1 MVGAFEQAWTVL
13 KQFTDP
19 SDQLANMRQQIRE
32 SAREL
37 GKPNRFGGVDTLTES
52 GRRAMHPRRDLESAM
67 FREQLGNFPLAP
79 KEGMTRVQQFDQGP
93 LIHPDKRARFVE
105 ENPGV
110 HPPVPLNYRQATYSG
125 GVPKTHRPPKGSS
138 QELMDKLFM
147 SQFTPEQIEDGE
159 HLMDDYAPSLE
170 PALTPE
176 QQRALTA
183 GANAPS
189 IMETNRFPY
198 STGGNLQQAGL
209 GTSFSRR

>member
-13 KQFTDP
+13 KQFTGPGSTFDIERRR
-19 SDQLANMRQQIRE
+19 LKE
-32 SAREL
+32 STREL
-37 GKPNRFGGVDTLTES
+37 GKPNRFGGIDTLTES
-52 GRRAMHPRRDLESAM
+52 GRRAKHPYRDLEAAM

-79 KEGMTRVQQFDQGP
+79 REGMSRVQQFDQGP
-93 LIHPDKRARFVE
+93 LIYPDRRAQFVA

-110 HPPVPLNYRQATYSG
+110 HPPVPLNYRQETYSL
-125 GVPKTHRPPKGSS
+125 GVPKTHRPPAGSA

-147 SQFTPEQIEDGE
+147 SQFTPEQIEAGE

-176 QQRALTA
+176 QQRALTF

-189 IMETNRFPY
+189 IMETNRFPL

>member
-1 MVGAFEQAWTVL
+1 MVGALEQAWTVL
-13 KQFTDP
+13 KQFTNN
-19 SDQLANMRQQIRE
+19 QLANMTRQQLRE

-37 GKPNRFGGVDTLTES
+37 GKPNRFGGIDTVTES
-52 GRRAMHPRRDLESAM
+52 GRRAMHPHRDLEAAM
-67 FREQLGNFPLAP
+67 FREQLGSFPLAP
-79 KEGMTRVQQFDQGP
+79 REGMSRVQQFDQGP
-93 LIHPDKRARFVE
+93 LMYPDRRARFVA

-110 HPPVPLNYRQATYSG
+110 HPPVPLNYRQETYAG
-125 GVPKTHRPPKGSS
+125 GVPRTHRPPAGST

-147 SQFTPEQIEDGE
+147 SQFTPEQIEAGE

-170 PALTPE
+170 PELTPE
-176 QQRALTA
+176 QQRALTF